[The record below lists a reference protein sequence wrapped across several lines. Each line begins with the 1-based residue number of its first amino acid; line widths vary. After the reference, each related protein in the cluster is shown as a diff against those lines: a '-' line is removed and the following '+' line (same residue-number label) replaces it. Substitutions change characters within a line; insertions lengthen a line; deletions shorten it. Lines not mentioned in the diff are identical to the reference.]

1 MARRPAALVIATL
14 LAVTA
19 QVGWAAPARA
29 VRELRAVTCC
39 ATHCART
46 KPTSGDP
53 ARCCQVRQDADAPA
67 VVAAAPPAT
76 APSLVAVATVPAA
89 LSVPCSTV
97 RLPVGHERSLG
108 RAGPALLL
116 THALLL

>member
-1 MARRPAALVIATL
+1 MARRPAAFVIATL

-46 KPTSGDP
+46 RPAGAPT
-53 ARCCQVRQDADAPA
+53 RCCQVRQDAGAPA
-67 VVAAAPPAT
+67 VVAAAPAAAAPPAAVIA
-76 APSLVAVATVPAA
+76 APAVASAPFSA
-89 LSVPCSTV
+89 V
-97 RLPVGHERSLG
+97 RLPVGHDRSLG

>member
-1 MARRPAALVIATL
+1 MALAIATL

-19 QVGWAAPARA
+19 QVGWATPARA

-46 KPTSGDP
+46 KPATGSP
-53 ARCCQVRQDADAPA
+53 TRCCQVRSDAGAPA
-67 VVAAAPPAT
+67 VVAAAPAA
-76 APSLVAVATVPAA
+76 APPLVAVAAA
-89 LSVPCSTV
+89 PVAAAAPFSSVH
-97 RLPVGHERSLG
+97 LPVGHERSLG
-108 RAGPALLL
+108 RAGPVLLL

>member
-1 MARRPAALVIATL
+1 MALVIATL

-19 QVGWAAPARA
+19 QVGWATPARA
-29 VRELRAVTCC
+29 VGEVRAVTCC

-46 KPTSGDP
+46 KPATGSP
-53 ARCCQVRQDADAPA
+53 TRCCQVRSDAGAPA
-67 VVAAAPPAT
+67 VVASAPAAAPP
-76 APSLVAVATVPAA
+76 PLVALATVPAA
-89 LSVPCSTV
+89 TAAPFSTV

-108 RAGPALLL
+108 RAGPVLLL